1 MMKINL
7 HRNFKKQYKKLSQK
21 EKEKF
26 KKRRNVFLENPFH
39 SILNN
44 HELHGKY
51 KGCRSINITADLR
64 VIYQIVKKETILFI
78 TIDSHSNLY
87 S

>member
-1 MMKINL
+1 MKIFL
-7 HRNFKKQYKKLSQK
+7 HKNFAKKYKKLNQK

-26 KKRRNVFLENPFH
+26 KEKRNIFLQNPFH
-39 SILNN
+39 PILNN
-44 HELHGKY
+44 HELHGRY
-51 KGCRSINITADLR
+51 KGYRSIKITADLR
-64 VIYQIVKKETILFI
+64 VIYEVIKKDVVLFL

>member
-1 MMKINL
+1 MKIFL
-7 HRNFKKQYKKLSQK
+7 HKNFTKKYEKLNQKTKDKFK
-21 EKEKF
+21 EK
-26 KKRRNVFLENPFH
+26 RDIFLQNPFH
-39 SILNN
+39 PILQN

-51 KGCRSINITADLR
+51 KGCRSIKITADLR
-64 VIYQIVKKETILFI
+64 VIYETIKKDIILFL

>member
-1 MMKINL
+1 MIIFL
-7 HRNFKKQYKKLSQK
+7 HKNFDKQYKKLNQK

-26 KKRRNVFLENPFH
+26 KEKRNIFLQNQFH
-39 SILNN
+39 PVLSN
-44 HELHGKY
+44 HELRGKY
-51 KGCRSINITADLR
+51 KGCRSIKITADLR
-64 VIYQIVKKETILFI
+64 VIYETIKKNIVLFL

>member
-1 MMKINL
+1 MKITL
-7 HRNFKKQYKKLSQK
+7 HKNFEKQYKKLNQK
-21 EKEKF
+21 EKERF
-26 KKRRNVFLENPFH
+26 KEKRNIFLENPFH
-39 SILNN
+39 PILNN

-51 KGCRSINITADLR
+51 KGCRSIKITADLR
-64 VIYQIVKKETILFI
+64 VIYETLKKDIVLFL

>member
-1 MMKINL
+1 MKIFL
-7 HRNFKKQYKKLSQK
+7 HKNFTKKYIKLNQK

-26 KKRRNVFLENPFH
+26 KEKRNIFLQNPFH
-39 SILNN
+39 PTLNN

-51 KGCRSINITADLR
+51 KGYRSIKITADLR
-64 VIYQIVKKETILFI
+64 VIYEIIKKDVVLFL

>member
-1 MMKINL
+1 MRIIL
-7 HRNFKKQYKKLSQK
+7 HRNFEKQYKKLNQK

-26 KKRRNVFLENPFH
+26 KEKRNIFLQNPFH
-39 SILNN
+39 PILNN

-51 KGCRSINITADLR
+51 KGFRSIKITADLR
-64 VIYQIVKKETILFI
+64 VIYELVKKDIALFL

-87 S
+87 Q

>member
-1 MMKINL
+1 MKIAV
-7 HRNFKKQYKKLSQK
+7 HKNFEKQYKKLNQK
-21 EKEKF
+21 AKEKF
-26 KKRRNVFLENPFH
+26 KEKRNIFLENPFH
-39 SILNN
+39 PILNN

-51 KGCRSINITADLR
+51 KGCRSIKITADLR
-64 VIYQIVKKETILFI
+64 VIYEIIKKNIVLFL

>member
-1 MMKINL
+1 MKIFL
-7 HRNFKKQYKKLSQK
+7 HKNFAKKYKKLNQK
-21 EKEKF
+21 EKGKF
-26 KKRRNVFLENPFH
+26 KEKRNIFLQNPFH
-39 SILNN
+39 PILNN

-51 KGCRSINITADLR
+51 KGYRSIKITADLR
-64 VIYQIVKKETILFI
+64 VIYEVLKKDVVLFL

>member
-1 MMKINL
+1 MKIIP
-7 HRNFKKQYKKLSQK
+7 HKKFKKQFQKLRKNDQK
-21 EKEKF
+21 QFEERIKI
-26 KKRRNVFLENPFH
+26 FLINPFH
-39 SILNN
+39 PILDN

-51 KGCRSINITADLR
+51 KGCRSIKITADLR
-64 VIYQIVKKETILFI
+64 VIYETVKKDVVLFL

>member
-1 MMKINL
+1 MKIAV
-7 HRNFKKQYKKLSQK
+7 HKNFEKQYKKLNQK
-21 EKEKF
+21 TKEKF
-26 KKRRNVFLENPFH
+26 KEKRNIFLENPFH
-39 SILNN
+39 PILNN

-51 KGCRSINITADLR
+51 KGRRSIKITADLR
-64 VIYQIVKKETILFI
+64 VIYEIIKKNVVLFL